1 MENAVGR
8 SFWLDET
15 EVLASS
21 VVVLFLLA
29 DVFLVV
35 VSRGLVVVGAIP
47 VFEVMSLIVVLYGA
61 VVLMVGTVFSL

>member
-29 DVFLVV
+29 DVFAVV
-35 VSRGLVVVGAIP
+35 VSRGLVVV
-47 VFEVMSLIVVLYGA
+47 VLEVMSLIVVLYGA
-61 VVLMVGTVFSL
+61 VVLMVGTMFSL

>member
-29 DVFLVV
+29 DVFAVV
-35 VSRGLVVVGAIP
+35 VSRGLVVV
-47 VFEVMSLIVVLYGA
+47 VLEVMSLIVVLYGA